1 MAAALPVTTR
11 VSPRPLVIAAL
22 LLAGWGAVFHET
34 IAAMAGVWWTSASF
48 AHGPLV
54 PVASAWLAWRQRA
67 AVASAELRPWWPAA
81 VAVAALALAWA
92 AARIAG
98 VNAAE
103 QFAAV
108 ASLVALLAL
117 VFGPG
122 LVRALAF
129 PLGFLFFAVPFGT
142 FLIPHLMEWTA
153 DVTVWAIRLSGI
165 PALREGMN
173 FTLPTGRWSVVES
186 CSGLRYLLAALPLAT
201 LYAWLTYR
209 SARKRV
215 AFVLF
220 MLAAALAGNWLRAY
234 LIVLIGHL
242 SEMRVAVGPDHL
254 VFGWV
259 LFGVLIS
266 LPFWIGSRWR
276 DPEEPVAAPAGKRV
290 AAWSPS
296 QTRPGPIGALALGL
310 VLLSAA
316 PPAVDALRSTPTLAV
331 DLQPV
336 RAVLL
341 PGSGDPAPS
350 DYRPSYGGGVASVS
364 GRLSALPDVRV
375 NAFQYARQHR
385 TGEMVSSANRLLP
398 GDADST
404 EWRSER
410 SQPVRPSDYGARAPR
425 GTVTE
430 DLVSGPSGRWLVWHW
445 FEVGPGEPVTSPAR
459 AKFATLREVLAR
471 GSDESVAWFVW
482 APAHGPIDETR
493 RALARGASI
502 ARSAADR
509 GAPQ

>member
-186 CSGLRYLLAALPLAT
+186 CSGLRYLLAA
-201 LYAWLTYR
+201 
-209 SARKRV
+209 
-215 AFVLF
+215 
-220 MLAAALAGNWLRAY
+220 
-234 LIVLIGHL
+234 
-242 SEMRVAVGPDHL
+242 
-254 VFGWV
+254 
-259 LFGVLIS
+259 S